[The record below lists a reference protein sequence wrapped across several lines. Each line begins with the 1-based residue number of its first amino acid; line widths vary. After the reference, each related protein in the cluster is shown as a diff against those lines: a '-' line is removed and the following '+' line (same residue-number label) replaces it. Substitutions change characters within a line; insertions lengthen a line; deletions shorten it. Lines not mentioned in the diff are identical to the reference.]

1 MSEVKVFEHELA
13 GKKLRVEVGKL
24 AQQAHGSCTV
34 SYGDTTVLATVVQ
47 SPEPREGTDFFPL
60 LVDYEERLYAAGK
73 IKGSR
78 FIKRE
83 GRPTDEAILT
93 ARLMDRSVRPLFKD
107 TERRDVQVVV
117 TVLSVDQENDPDVPS
132 LIAASLA
139 LAISP
144 VPWNG
149 PVGAVRVGRIGGE
162 WVLNPSYEARIKS
175 DLDVFVAATDDE
187 IVMLEAGANE
197 VPEAEIAEAIS
208 FGHKHI
214 GRLFPFLQEVIKTCG
229 QAKQPEPELDPAE
242 QAATEALRSKGSGLL
257 NCKFEAVF
265 ATRSKE
271 DYKSKLREITQGL
284 DEILKADNEV
294 SKEARGMGLAMI
306 ENYLDIAARNLVL
319 EQGKRLDGRGLDEIR
334 PLEASVGV
342 LARTHG
348 TGLFRRGETQVLSV
362 VTLGSPGME
371 QTLDGMEEDGKKRFM
386 HHYNFPGFSVGE
398 VRPVRSPGRREIGHG
413 ALAEKAL
420 VPVIPQDRAKFPYTI
435 RIVSEVLSS
444 NGSSS
449 QASICGSSLALMDA
463 GVPIKAA
470 VAGIAMGLITDPADK
485 SRYAILTD
493 IQGVE
498 DHSGDMDFKVAGTA
512 NGVTAVQL
520 DIKLGGIAP
529 AIISETLA
537 KAKTARNQV
546 LEVMSQAIGE
556 PRPEL
561 SPYAPRIVS
570 FNIPVDKIRD
580 VIGPGGKIINE
591 IIDATGVTIDI
602 EDDGLVMVTSVSA
615 EASQKA
621 VDWIKNLTREVV
633 IGETFQGKVTRLMN
647 FGAFVEV
654 LPRQEGLVHVSELS
668 WNYVNNVT
676 DVVKIGDII
685 SVKVIEIDDQGRINL
700 SHRQTLPK
708 PEGYV
713 EPHRGFNGNGNH
725 REGRPNSRPNSGP
738 PRNRFNRD

>member
-1 MSEVKVFEHELA
+1 
-13 GKKLRVEVGKL
+13 
-24 AQQAHGSCTV
+24 
-34 SYGDTTVLATVVQ
+34 
-47 SPEPREGTDFFPL
+47 
-60 LVDYEERLYAAGK
+60 
-73 IKGSR
+73 
-78 FIKRE
+78 
-83 GRPTDEAILT
+83 
-93 ARLMDRSVRPLFKD
+93 
-107 TERRDVQVVV
+107 
-117 TVLSVDQENDPDVPS
+117 
-132 LIAASLA
+132 
-139 LAISP
+139 
-144 VPWNG
+144 
-149 PVGAVRVGRIGGE
+149 
-162 WVLNPSYEARIKS
+162 
-175 DLDVFVAATDDE
+175 
-187 IVMLEAGANE
+187 
-197 VPEAEIAEAIS
+197 
-208 FGHKHI
+208 
-214 GRLFPFLQEVIKTCG
+214 
-229 QAKQPEPELDPAE
+229 
-242 QAATEALRSKGSGLL
+242 
-257 NCKFEAVF
+257 
-265 ATRSKE
+265 
-271 DYKSKLREITQGL
+271 
-284 DEILKADNEV
+284 
-294 SKEARGMGLAMI
+294 MI

-319 EQGKRLDGRGLDEIR
+319 EQGKRVDGRGLDEIR

-685 SVKVIEIDDQGRINL
+685 VATSAFIDEGTSRHYGYNEMSCNGIALPSFDLTETVKGLLRQSGVFFNEGPVWSTDAIYRETPEKIACYKEKNALGVEMELSAIYSAAAFRNIEAAGVLVVSDEI
-700 SHRQTLPK
+700 STLAWRP
-708 PEGYV
+708 
-713 EPHRGFNGNGNH
+713 GFNDTRF
-725 REGRPNSRPNSGP
+725 RESRTAACGALIKICQSL
-738 PRNRFNRD
+738 